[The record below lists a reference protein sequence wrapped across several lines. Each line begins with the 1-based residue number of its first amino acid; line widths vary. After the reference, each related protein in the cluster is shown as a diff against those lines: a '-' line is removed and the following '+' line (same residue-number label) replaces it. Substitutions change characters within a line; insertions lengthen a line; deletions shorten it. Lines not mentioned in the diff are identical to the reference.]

1 MTIGIPAVIALQ
13 AQGPGPGLFDWL
25 VLLGPM
31 FLIFYFFLIRP
42 QQRRQREHEA
52 LLRGID
58 KGDAVVTTGGL
69 HGRVVGAT
77 DEVLTIDIGGLKGE
91 RVRVKVDRA
100 KIDRRVESA
109 QERPKEKP
117 KEKGKGS

>member
-1 MTIGIPAVIALQ
+1 MTRALPAVIALQ
-13 AQGPGPGLFDWL
+13 TQGPGPGLFDWL

-52 LLRGID
+52 LLKAID
-58 KGDAVVTTGGL
+58 KGDAVVTAGGL

-77 DEVLTIDIGGLKGE
+77 DDVLTIDVGGLRGE

-100 KIDRRVESA
+100 KVDRRVESA
-109 QERPKEKP
+109 PERSKE